1 LKTTHVIGFV
11 LVVVLV
17 GLLAIGCGKKDG
29 TVELGWPIGEVVE
42 RQIGDGGFTKENLAK
57 VESLTLGRTILGKDV
72 NDLTPLE
79 SLPNLWMLSLSRQ
92 QKIDDF
98 APLAKLSKLE
108 QLNLSGCGISDLKP
122 LAGLKNLTQLQ
133 LSQNNIADLSPLTGL
148 TKLNH
153 LTLTD
158 NKLTNEQLAHVSKL
172 ENLKFLSIGN
182 NPYGANTNRITSLEP
197 LLGLKK
203 LDEVILMNIKELPS
217 EEIDKL
223 RKALPGCIIRQ

>member
-1 LKTTHVIGFV
+1 MK
-11 LVVVLV
+11 LVFTLFT
-17 GLLAIGCGKKDG
+17 GLLAISCGNKDG

-42 RQIGDGGFTKENLAK
+42 RQVGDGGLTKGNLAK

-72 NDLTPLE
+72 YDLTPLE
-79 SLPNLWMLSLSRQ
+79 SLPNLRMLSMSRQ

-98 APLAKLSKLE
+98 TPLAKLSKLE
-108 QLNLSGCGISDLKP
+108 QLDLSGCGISDLKP
-122 LAGLKNLTQLQ
+122 LAGLKNLTQLR
-133 LSQNNIADLSPLTGL
+133 LSQNNIEDLSPLTGL

-158 NKLTNEQLAHVSKL
+158 NKLTNEQLAHLSKL

-182 NPYGANTNRITSLEP
+182 NPHGTNANRITSLEP

-203 LDEVILMNIKELPS
+203 LDEVILMNIEGLAA

-223 RKALPGCIIRQ
+223 RKALPGCVIRR

>member
-1 LKTTHVIGFV
+1 MKKITLI
-11 LVVVLV
+11 LV
-17 GLLAIGCGKKDG
+17 GLFAVSCGNKDS

-42 RQIGDGGFTKENLAK
+42 RQVGDGGLTKGNLAK

-72 NDLTPLE
+72 YDLTPLE
-79 SLPNLWMLSLSRQ
+79 SLPNLRMLSMSRQ

-98 APLAKLSKLE
+98 TPLAKLSKLD
-108 QLNLSGCGISDLKP
+108 QLDLSGCGISDLKP
-122 LAGLKNLTQLQ
+122 LADLKNLTQLR
-133 LSQNNIADLSPLTGL
+133 LSQNKIADLSPLTGL

-158 NKLTNEQLAHVSKL
+158 NKLTNEQLTHLSKL

-182 NPYGANTNRITSLEP
+182 NPFSNANQITSLEA

-203 LDEVILMNIKELPS
+203 LDEVILMNIEGLPS

-223 RKALPGCIIRQ
+223 RKALPGCIIRR

>member
-1 LKTTHVIGFV
+1 MK
-11 LVVVLV
+11 LVFTLFT
-17 GLLAIGCGKKDG
+17 GLLAISCGKKDG

-42 RQIGDGGFTKENLAK
+42 RQVGDGGLTKENLAK

-72 NDLTPLE
+72 LDLTPLE

-92 QKIDDF
+92 QKINDF
-98 APLAKLSKLE
+98 APLAKLSKLG
-108 QLNLSGCGISDLKP
+108 QLDLSGCGISDLKP
-122 LAGLKNLTQLQ
+122 LAELKNLTQLR
-133 LSQNNIADLSPLTGL
+133 LSQNNIANLSPVAGL

-158 NKLTNEQLAHVSKL
+158 NKLTDEQLKHLSKL

-182 NPYGANTNRITSLEP
+182 NPFSANANRITSLEP

-203 LDEVILMNIKELPS
+203 LDEVILMNIEGLPD
-217 EEIDKL
+217 EEIAKL
-223 RKALPGCIIRQ
+223 RKALPGCMIRR

>member
-1 LKTTHVIGFV
+1 MK
-11 LVVVLV
+11 LVFTIIT
-17 GLLAIGCGKKDG
+17 GLLAIGCGKNEPSMNG
-29 TVELGWPIGEVVE
+29 PIGEVVG

-72 NDLTPLE
+72 NDLSPLE

-92 QKIDDF
+92 QKINDF
-98 APLAKLSKLE
+98 TPLAKLAKLE
-108 QLNLSGCGISDLKP
+108 QLDLSGCGISDLKP
-122 LAGLKNLTQLQ
+122 LAGLKNLTQLR
-133 LSQNNIADLSPLTGL
+133 LSQNKIADLSPLAGL

-158 NKLTNEQLAHVSKL
+158 NKLTNEQLTHLSKL

-182 NPYGANTNRITSLEP
+182 NPHGANANQITSLEP

-203 LDEVILMNIKELPS
+203 LDEVILMNIEGLPD
-217 EEIDKL
+217 EEIGKM
-223 RKALPGCIIRQ
+223 RKALPSCTIRQ

>member
-1 LKTTHVIGFV
+1 MKEHMI
-11 LVVVLV
+11 
-17 GLLAIGCGKKDG
+17 GLLLTLAFASCSNHESAVEIDG
-29 TVELGWPIGEVVE
+29 PIGEVVK

-57 VESLTLGRTILGKDV
+57 VEGLTLGRTILGKDV
-72 NDLTPLE
+72 YDLSPLE

-108 QLNLSGCGISDLKP
+108 QLDLSGCGISDLKP
-122 LAGLKNLTQLQ
+122 LAELENLTQLR
-133 LSQNNIADLSPLTGL
+133 LSQNNIANLSPLAGL

-158 NKLTNEQLAHVSKL
+158 NKLNDEQLKHLSKL
-172 ENLKFLSIGN
+172 DNLKFLSIGN
-182 NPYGANTNRITSLEP
+182 NPYGANTNRITRLEP

-203 LDEVILMNIKELPS
+203 LDEVILMNIEGLPD
-217 EEIDKL
+217 EEVDKL
-223 RKALPGCIIRQ
+223 RKALPGCTIRR